1 MIWNLWRAYYKN
13 VRQATKI
20 IHGLHDLSYK
30 ERLARVEISSLVN
43 WRAREDMA
51 EVFKYTHEL
60 YKVGSTLLQLD
71 CETKKATHL
80 SWRNKDATPICA
92 RTFFTHRVTDL
103 LKRLP
108 ERELAASQS
117 TLLETGCIMK
127 NFYFLGIRQ
136 SFRFWI
142 TETTSGFSAGLA
154 QWPVAWVFLKKV
166 LFARSQMQRSAKDFK
181 PEYSCYL
188 FYSILFLF

>member
-1 MIWNLWRAYYKN
+1 MYDKLQKSSMVCMISVTRRDWLELKF
-13 VRQATKI
+13 QAWWTGEQEKTW
-20 IHGLHDLSYK
+20 LRYLSTHMSFT
-30 ERLARVEISSLVN
+30 RLAVPFSSWIV
-43 WRAREDMA
+43 
-51 EVFKYTHEL
+51 K
-60 YKVGSTLLQLD
+60 Q
-71 CETKKATHL
+71 KKATHL

-127 NFYFLGIRQ
+127 KFYFLGIRQ

-154 QWPVAWVFLKKV
+154 QWPVAWVF
-166 LFARSQMQRSAKDFK
+166 FK
-181 PEYSCYL
+181 ESFIC
-188 FYSILFLF
+188 